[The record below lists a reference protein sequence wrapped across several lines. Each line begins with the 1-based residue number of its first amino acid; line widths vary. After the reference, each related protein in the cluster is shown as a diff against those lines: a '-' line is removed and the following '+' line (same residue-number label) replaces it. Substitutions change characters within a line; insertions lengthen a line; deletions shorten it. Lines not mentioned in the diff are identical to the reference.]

1 MSSIWHVYRSTP
13 GMKTVIGAILIVIGV
28 IGLIWGGFSFT
39 REEKVLDVGPIEAT
53 AERRE
58 TIPIG
63 PVVGGI
69 ALVAGVVILVTGR
82 KK

>member
-1 MSSIWHVYRSTP
+1 
-13 GMKTVIGAILIVIGV
+13 MKTIIGALLIVVGL
-28 IGLIWGGFSFT
+28 IGLIWGGISYT
-39 REEKVLDVGPIEAT
+39 REEKVLDLGPIEAT
-53 AERRE
+53 AERRR

-69 ALVAGVVILVTGR
+69 ALIGGIVILVAGR